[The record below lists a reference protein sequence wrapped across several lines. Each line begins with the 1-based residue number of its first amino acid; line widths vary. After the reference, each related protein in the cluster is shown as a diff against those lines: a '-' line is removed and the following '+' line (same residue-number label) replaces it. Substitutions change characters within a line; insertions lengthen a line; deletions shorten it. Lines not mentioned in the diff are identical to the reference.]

1 MTWLYILAGVW
12 IGMAMAVII
21 TMCRHAPLCDEDGND
36 IEAIARATREE
47 HPGFADW
54 DTRELTK

>member
-12 IGMAMAVII
+12 IGMTLAVII
-21 TMCRHAPLCDEDGND
+21 MCCHAPLCDEDGND

-54 DTRELTK
+54 DTRELTR